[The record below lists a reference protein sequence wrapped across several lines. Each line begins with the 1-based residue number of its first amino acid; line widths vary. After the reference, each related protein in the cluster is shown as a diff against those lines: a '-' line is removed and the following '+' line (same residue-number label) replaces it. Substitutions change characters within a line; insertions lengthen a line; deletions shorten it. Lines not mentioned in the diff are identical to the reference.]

1 MKLENQFTVNAP
13 IETAWDTLTDLDAV
27 APLLPGAQL
36 TGRDGDAYLGK
47 MKVKVGP
54 VTSEFSGRAA
64 LTETDRAAHRAV
76 IEANGRD
83 SRGAG
88 NASATITA
96 RLVEDGAATRVTVDT
111 DMRVVGKLA
120 QFGSGVIAQVSEK
133 MMNQF
138 AASLEAK
145 LAAGESATEPE
156 TAVPAEQ
163 GAPSGAL
170 VAAPE
175 PVEEPEPLDLL
186 GLAGPALVRRL
197 LPLAAAVLAGV
208 VAGLAI
214 RFLRRHER

>member
-1 MKLENQFTVNAP
+1 MKLENQFTVHAP
-13 IETAWDTLTDLDAV
+13 IETAWDTLTDLDVV

-64 LTETDRAAHRAV
+64 LTEADRGAHRAV

-96 RLVEDGAATRVTVDT
+96 RLVEEGDATRVTVDT
-111 DMRVVGKLA
+111 DMKVVGKLA

-145 LAAGESATEPE
+145 LAEGEQASEPE
-156 TAVPAEQ
+156 TAAQVEA
-163 GAPSGAL
+163 APGAL

-175 PVEEPEPLDLL
+175 PAPEPEPLDLL
-186 GLAGPALVRRL
+186 GLAGPALARRL
-197 LPLAAAVLAGV
+197 LPLAAALLAGLV
-208 VAGLAI
+208 VGLAV
-214 RFLRRHER
+214 RFLRRH

>member
-1 MKLENQFTVNAP
+1 MKLENEFTVKAP
-13 IETAWDTLTDLDAV
+13 IETAWDTLIDLDAI

-54 VTSEFSGRAA
+54 VTSEFAGRAV

-76 IEANGRD
+76 IEASGRD

-96 RLVEDGAATRVTVDT
+96 RLVDDDGTTRVTVDT
-111 DMRVVGKLA
+111 DMKIVGKLA

-145 LAAGESATEPE
+145 LTAAESATEPG
-156 TAVPAEQ
+156 TT
-163 GAPSGAL
+163 APSGPL

-175 PVEEPEPLDLL
+175 PAAEPEALDLL
-186 GLAGPALVRRL
+186 GMAGPALVRRL
-197 LPLAAAVLAGV
+197 LPLAAALLAGV
-208 VAGLAI
+208 VAGLLI
-214 RFLRRHER
+214 RYLRR

>member
-1 MKLENQFTVNAP
+1 MKLENQFTVHAP
-13 IETAWDTLTDLDAV
+13 IETAWDTLTDLDVV

-64 LTETDRAAHRAV
+64 FRETDRAAHRAV

-96 RLVEDGAATRVTVDT
+96 RLVEEGDATRVTVDT
-111 DMRVVGKLA
+111 DMKVVGKLA

-145 LAAGESATEPE
+145 LAAGEQASEPE
-156 TAVPAEQ
+156 TAAQAEE
-163 GAPSGAL
+163 APGAL

-175 PVEEPEPLDLL
+175 PAHEPEPLDLL
-186 GLAGPALVRRL
+186 GLAGPALAKRL
-197 LPLAAAVLAGV
+197 LPLAAALLAGLV
-208 VAGLAI
+208 VGLAI
-214 RFLRRHER
+214 RFLWRH

>member
-96 RLVEDGAATRVTVDT
+96 HLVEDGAATRVTVDT

-145 LAAGESATEPE
+145 LAAGEPPTEPE
-156 TAVPAEQ
+156 TAVPAAQ

-175 PVEEPEPLDLL
+175 PVGEPEPLDLL

>member
-64 LTETDRAAHRAV
+64 LTETDRATHRAV

-96 RLVEDGAATRVTVDT
+96 RLVEDGDATRVTVDT
-111 DMRVVGKLA
+111 DMKVVGKLA

-138 AASLEAK
+138 AAALEAK
-145 LAAGESATEPE
+145 LAAGARVTEPE
-156 TAVPAEQ
+156 PASRAESAARP
-163 GAPSGAL
+163 GAP
-170 VAAPE
+170 VVAPE
-175 PVEEPEPLDLL
+175 PAKESEPLDLL
-186 GLAGPALVRRL
+186 GLAGPALAKRL
-197 LPLAAAVLAGV
+197 LPLAAALLAGV
-208 VAGLAI
+208 VVGLAI
-214 RFLRRHER
+214 RFLRRH

>member
-1 MKLENQFTVNAP
+1 MKLENQFTVHAP
-13 IETAWDTLTDLDAV
+13 IETAWDTLTDLDVV

-64 LTETDRAAHRAV
+64 LTEADRGAHRAV

-96 RLVEDGAATRVTVDT
+96 RLVEVGDATRVTVDT
-111 DMRVVGKLA
+111 DMKVVGKLA

-145 LAAGESATEPE
+145 LAAGEQATEPVK
-156 TAVPAEQ
+156 AAPAEPARS
-163 GAPSGAL
+163 GAPFL
-170 VAAPE
+170 APE
-175 PVEEPEPLDLL
+175 PAAEPEPLDLL
-186 GLAGPALVRRL
+186 GLAGPALAKRL
-197 LPLAAAVLAGV
+197 LPLAAALLAGLV
-208 VAGLAI
+208 VGLAI
-214 RFLRRHER
+214 RYLRRH

>member
-54 VTSEFSGRAA
+54 VTSDFSGRAT
-64 LTETDRAAHRAV
+64 LTEADRGAHRAV
-76 IEANGRD
+76 IEAKGRD

-96 RLVEDGAATRVTVDT
+96 RLVEEGDATRVTVDT
-111 DMRVVGKLA
+111 DMKVVGKLA

-145 LAAGESATEPE
+145 LAEGDQASEPE
-156 TAVPAEQ
+156 AAAQAEA
-163 GAPSGAL
+163 APGAL

-175 PVEEPEPLDLL
+175 PAREPEPLDLL
-186 GLAGPALVRRL
+186 GLAGPALARRL
-197 LPLAAAVLAGV
+197 LPLAAALLAGLV
-208 VAGLAI
+208 VGLAI
-214 RFLRRHER
+214 RFLRRH